1 MMSKYLLVQEGTNI
15 HWFVLVSLPLRGST
29 YKSMLFTD
37 INAIPAT
44 GITLVIRLVHSMLE
58 LPSMLPN
65 LPVSQKPIGVLNVL
79 RL

>member
-1 MMSKYLLVQEGTNI
+1 MMLKFRLVQEGTYI
-15 HWFVLVSLPLRGST
+15 HWFVLVSQPLRGST
-29 YKSMLFTD
+29 YKPMLFTN
-37 INAIPAT
+37 INAIPAIGT
-44 GITLVIRLVHSMLE
+44 IFVKRLVHSMLE

>member
-1 MMSKYLLVQEGTNI
+1 MMSKSHLVHEGSYMY
-15 HWFVLVSLPLRGST
+15 WFVLGSLPLRGST
-29 YKSMLFTD
+29 YKPMLFTN